1 MTFLQDSTTTTVLPD
16 FQYLTSP
23 ASEQS
28 LATTPNHISMYPIPN
43 ALDVNQYG
51 THNITNQQNLHSN
64 PTHVK
69 KSFVRGNE
77 RVSPTMIDVLDDS
90 IGSRIHP

>member
-1 MTFLQDSTTTTVLPD
+1 MTFLQDSTPTTNTTVLPD

-43 ALDVNQYG
+43 AVDVNQYG

-69 KSFVRGNE
+69 DSSRQQ
-77 RVSPTMIDVLDDS
+77 RVYLK
-90 IGSRIHP
+90 R